1 MAAKSKLTAAKS
13 KLTNEEGRLNLTNA
27 QILDTVRKYAP
38 NDYKERV
45 PATTQGSVA
54 ATLQAMNAY
63 TPNWDV
69 FWNVFLGRIGRVQIN
84 DRMNFTNPLAK
95 LKRPALRY
103 GRTIQEVQANL
114 IKARA
119 YDSKAENVFGR
130 EGREPDIHQIF
141 HTENRRDK
149 YTINIPMEDV
159 LRGSFIEGESISA
172 FFNSLTEAPI
182 ASANNDEY
190 LLMRSLTETYDNLWG
205 FWNIQ
210 VDDLHNLGNDLNTQV
225 ERGIKLIR
233 AMNATYTKMK
243 YFRTEYSPEGRNKGL
258 ATKSNRLI
266 AIIDADVNA
275 ALEAANMSFAF
286 HNEGQK
292 LVADDII
299 VLDELPISG
308 CQALLLDEEWFQVA
322 DTLGPLSMVAP
333 MNPDNLSYNTFYH
346 VWQVLSYS
354 LFLGA
359 TMFSIRPD
367 SEITAAKAT
376 YTGVTLQDAAGNTSS
391 TIQPGE
397 EVQLIAKVTGT
408 NSPNQ
413 AVVYSIKAFNG
424 RGAVQTLP
432 SEMFVD
438 SNGVFHSG
446 NCHDID
452 KVTIAATSVAD
463 SQYQA
468 LYTVTVAGS
477 TYMTALA
484 GAAVNVKVGANATS
498 ALTWTPS
505 GGTDKS
511 YEAYSANDSIA
522 TVANVADDVLT
533 VSGIAEGST
542 SIILVAKGGDPTKP
556 NVVAKV
562 TVTVT
567 A

>member
-1 MAAKSKLTAAKS
+1 MAAKS

-119 YDSKAENVFGR
+119 YDAKAENVFGR

-159 LRGSFIEGESISA
+159 LRGSFLEGESISA

-322 DTLGPLSMVAP
+322 DTLGPLSMVSP

-346 VWQVLSYS
+346 IWQVLSYS

-359 TMFSIRPD
+359 TMFSTRPD

-376 YTGVTLQDAAGNTSS
+376 YTGVTLKDAAGNASS

-397 EVQLIAKVTGT
+397 EVQLIAKVDGT

-432 SEMFVD
+432 AEMFVD

-446 NCHDID
+446 NCRDID

-468 LYTVTVAGS
+468 LYTVTVAGA
-477 TYMTALA
+477 TYMTALK

-505 GGTDKS
+505 DGPDKS
-511 YEAYSANDSIA
+511 YEAYSADDSIA
-522 TVANVADDVLT
+522 TVANAADDVLT
-533 VSGIAEGST
+533 VSGIAEGAT
-542 SIILVAKGGDPTKP
+542 SIILVAKGGDPTEQ

-562 TVTVT
+562 EVTVT

>member
-1 MAAKSKLTAAKS
+1 MAKS

-45 PATTQGSVA
+45 PPTTQGSVV
-54 ATLQAMNAY
+54 ATLQAMNNY

-84 DRMNFTNPLAK
+84 DRMDFTNPLAK

-119 YDSKAENVFGR
+119 YDAKAENVFGR

-149 YTINIPMEDV
+149 YVINIPMEDV
-159 LRGSFIEGESISA
+159 MRGSFIEGESISA

-190 LLMRSLTETYDNLWG
+190 LLMRSLLESYDNLWG
-205 FWNIQ
+205 FWNIN
-210 VDDLHNLGNDLNTQV
+210 VPDMHDLSTNLDAKISAGVQ
-225 ERGIKLIR
+225 LIT
-233 AMNATYTKMK
+233 AMNSTYTKMK

-258 ATKSNRLI
+258 ASRSNRLI
-266 AIIDADVNA
+266 ALIDADVNA
-275 ALEAANMSFAF
+275 ALEAANMAYAF
-286 HNEGQK
+286 HNEKQK
-292 LVADDII
+292 PIADDII

-322 DTLGPLSMVAP
+322 DTLGPLSMVSP

-346 VWQVLSYS
+346 IWQVLSYTI
-354 LFLGA
+354 FLGA
-359 TMFSIRPD
+359 TMFSTRPD
-367 SEITAAKAT
+367 SEITAAQAT
-376 YTGVTLQDAAGNTSS
+376 YTGVTLQDAAGNTSA

-397 EVQLIAKVTGT
+397 DVQLIAKVTGT

-432 SEMFVD
+432 AEMFVD

-468 LYTVTVAGS
+468 LYTVTVAGA

-484 GAAVNVKVGANATS
+484 GAEGNVKVGANATS
-498 ALTWTPS
+498 ALTWTPVN
-505 GGTDKS
+505 GTDKS
-511 YEAYSANDSIA
+511 YEAYSADDSIA
-522 TVANVADDVLT
+522 TVAAVADDVLT

-542 SIILVAKGGDPTKP
+542 TIVLVAKGGDPTKA

-562 TVTVT
+562 SVTVT

>member
-1 MAAKSKLTAAKS
+1 MAKS

-45 PATTQGSVA
+45 PPTTQGSVV
-54 ATLQAMNAY
+54 ATLQAMNNY

-84 DRMNFTNPLAK
+84 DRMDFTNPLAK

-119 YDSKAENVFGR
+119 YDAKAENVFGR

-149 YTINIPMEDV
+149 YVINIPMEDV
-159 LRGSFIEGESISA
+159 MRGSFIEGESISA

-190 LLMRSLTETYDNLWG
+190 LLMRSLLESYDNLWG
-205 FWNIQ
+205 FWNIN
-210 VDDLHNLGNDLNTQV
+210 VPDMHDLSTNLDAKISAGVQ
-225 ERGIKLIR
+225 LIT
-233 AMNATYTKMK
+233 AMNSTYTKMK

-258 ATKSNRLI
+258 ASRSNRLI
-266 AIIDADVNA
+266 ALIDADVNA
-275 ALEAANMSFAF
+275 ALEAANMAYAF
-286 HNEGQK
+286 HNEKQK
-292 LVADDII
+292 PIADDII

-322 DTLGPLSMVAP
+322 DTLGPLSMVSP

-346 VWQVLSYS
+346 IWQVLSYTI
-354 LFLGA
+354 FLGA
-359 TMFSIRPD
+359 TMFSTRPD
-367 SEITAAKAT
+367 SEITAAQAT

-391 TIQPGE
+391 TINPGE
-397 EVQLIAKVTGT
+397 EVHLTAKVTGT

-432 SEMFVD
+432 AEMFVD

-463 SQYQA
+463 SHYQA
-468 LYTVTVAGS
+468 LYTVTVAGA
-477 TYMTALA
+477 TYMTALV
-484 GAAVNVKVGANATS
+484 GAEVNVKVGANATS
-498 ALTWTPS
+498 ALTWTPVD
-505 GGTDKS
+505 GTDKS
-511 YEAYSANDSIA
+511 YEAYSADDSIA

-542 SIILVAKGGDPTKP
+542 TIVLVAKGGDPTKV

-562 TVTVT
+562 SVTVT

>member
-1 MAAKSKLTAAKS
+1 MAAKS

-54 ATLQAMNAY
+54 ATLQAMNNY

-119 YDSKAENVFGR
+119 YDAKAENVFGR

-322 DTLGPLSMVAP
+322 DTLGPLSMVSP

-346 VWQVLSYS
+346 IWQVLSYS
-354 LFLGA
+354 IFLGA
-359 TMFSIRPD
+359 TMFSTRPD
-367 SEITAAKAT
+367 SEITAAQAT

-397 EVQLIAKVTGT
+397 DVQLIAKVAGT

-432 SEMFVD
+432 AEMSVD

-477 TYMTALA
+477 TYMTALE
-484 GAAVNVKVGANATS
+484 GADVNVKVGANATS

-511 YEAYSANDSIA
+511 YEAYSADDSIA

-542 SIILVAKGGDPTKP
+542 TIVLVAKGGDPTKP

>member
-1 MAAKSKLTAAKS
+1 MAAKS

-95 LKRPALRY
+95 LKRPAMRY

-119 YDSKAENVFGR
+119 YDAKAENVFGR

-149 YTINIPMEDV
+149 YVINIPMEDV

-258 ATKSNRLI
+258 ATKSDRLI

-292 LVADDII
+292 IVADDII

-322 DTLGPLSMVAP
+322 DTLGPLSMVSP

-359 TMFSIRPD
+359 TMFSTRPD

-391 TIQPGE
+391 TIKPGE

-432 SEMFVD
+432 AEMFVD

-468 LYTVTVAGS
+468 LYTVTVAGA

-542 SIILVAKGGDPTKP
+542 SIVLVAKGGDPTEP

-562 TVTVT
+562 AVTVT

>member
-1 MAAKSKLTAAKS
+1 MPAKS

-54 ATLQAMNAY
+54 ATLQAMNNY

-84 DRMNFTNPLAK
+84 DRMDFTNPLAK

-103 GRTIQEVQANL
+103 GRTIQEVQTNL

-119 YDSKAENVFGR
+119 YDAKAENVFGR

-149 YTINIPMEDV
+149 YVINIPMEDV
-159 LRGSFIEGESISA
+159 MRGSFIEGESISA

-190 LLMRSLTETYDNLWG
+190 LLMRSLLESYDNLWG
-205 FWNIQ
+205 FWNIN
-210 VDDLHNLGNDLNTQV
+210 VPDMHDLSTNLDAKISAGVQ
-225 ERGIKLIR
+225 LIT
-233 AMNATYTKMK
+233 AMNSTYTKMK

-258 ATKSNRLI
+258 ASRSNRLI
-266 AIIDADVNA
+266 ALIDADVNA
-275 ALEAANMSFAF
+275 ALEAANMAYAF
-286 HNEGQK
+286 HNEKQK
-292 LVADDII
+292 PIADDII

-308 CQALLLDEEWFQVA
+308 CQALLLDEEWFQVT
-322 DTLGPLSMVAP
+322 DTLGPLSMVSP

-346 VWQVLSYS
+346 IWQVLSYTI
-354 LFLGA
+354 FLGA
-359 TMFSIRPD
+359 TMFSTRPD
-367 SEITAAKAT
+367 SKITAAQAT
-376 YTGVTLQDAAGNTSS
+376 YKGVTLKDAAGNTSS
-391 TIQPGE
+391 TISPGE
-397 EVQLIAKVTGT
+397 EVQLTAEVVGA

-432 SEMFVD
+432 AEMFVD

-468 LYTVTVAGS
+468 LYTVAVAGS
-477 TYMTALA
+477 TYMTALE
-484 GAAVNVKVGANATS
+484 GANVDVKVGDNATS
-498 ALTWTPS
+498 ALTWTPLNGS
-505 GGTDKS
+505 DKS
-511 YEAYSANDSIA
+511 YEAYSADDSIA
-522 TVANVADDVLT
+522 SVAAVADDVLT

-542 SIILVAKGGDPTKP
+542 TIVLVAKGGDPTLA

-562 TVTVT
+562 SVTVT

>member
-1 MAAKSKLTAAKS
+1 MAAKS

-38 NDYKERV
+38 NDYRERV

-119 YDSKAENVFGR
+119 YDAKAENVFGR

-149 YTINIPMEDV
+149 YVINIPMEDV

-190 LLMRSLTETYDNLWG
+190 LLMRSLTENYDNLWG

-210 VDDLHNLGNDLNTQV
+210 VDDLHNLGNDLNTQL
-225 ERGIKLIR
+225 ERGIKLVR

-258 ATKSNRLI
+258 ASKCNRLI

-292 LVADDII
+292 LVADEII

-322 DTLGPLSMVAP
+322 DTLGPLSMVSP

-346 VWQVLSYS
+346 IWQVLSYS

-359 TMFSIRPD
+359 TMFSTRPD
-367 SEITAAKAT
+367 SEITAAQAT

-391 TIQPGE
+391 TINPGE
-397 EVQLIAKVTGT
+397 AVQLIAKVQGT

-432 SEMFVD
+432 AEMFVD

-484 GAAVNVKVGANATS
+484 GAEVNVKVGANATS

-511 YEAYSANDSIA
+511 YEAYSADDSIA

-533 VSGIAEGST
+533 VSGIAEGT
-542 SIILVAKGGDPTKP
+542 TTIVLVAKGGDPTKA

-562 TVTVT
+562 NVTVT

>member
-1 MAAKSKLTAAKS
+1 MAAKS

-54 ATLQAMNAY
+54 ATLQAMNNY

-119 YDSKAENVFGR
+119 YDDKAENVFGR

-149 YTINIPMEDV
+149 YTINIPMKDV

-190 LLMRSLTETYDNLWG
+190 LLMRSLTESYDNLWG

-243 YFRTEYSPEGRNKGL
+243 FFRTEYSPEGRNKGL

-346 VWQVLSYS
+346 IWQVLSYS

-359 TMFSIRPD
+359 TMFSTRPD
-367 SEITAAKAT
+367 SEITAAQAT
-376 YTGVTLQDAAGNTSS
+376 YTGVTLQDAAGKTSS

-413 AVVYSIKAFNG
+413 AVVYSVKAFNG
-424 RGAVQTLP
+424 RGAAQTLP
-432 SEMFVD
+432 AEMFVD

-463 SQYQA
+463 SQCQA
-468 LYTVTVAGS
+468 LYTVTVAGV
-477 TYMTALA
+477 TYVTALE
-484 GAAVNVKVGANATS
+484 GVAVNVKVGANATS

-505 GGTDKS
+505 SGTDKS
-511 YEAYSANDSIA
+511 YEAYSADDSIA

-542 SIILVAKGGDPTKP
+542 TIVLVAKGGDPTKP

-562 TVTVT
+562 TVAVT

>member
-1 MAAKSKLTAAKS
+1 MAAKS

-54 ATLQAMNAY
+54 ATLQAMNNY

-95 LKRPALRY
+95 LKQPAMRY
-103 GRTIQEVQANL
+103 GRNIQEVQMNL

-119 YDSKAENVFGR
+119 YDAKAENVFGR

-149 YTINIPMEDV
+149 YTVNIPMEDV
-159 LRGSFIEGESISA
+159 LRGSFVEGESISA

-205 FWNIQ
+205 FWNIH

-308 CQALLLDEEWFQVA
+308 CQALLLDEEWFQVV
-322 DTLGPLSMVAP
+322 DTLGPLSMVSP

-346 VWQVLSYS
+346 IWQVLSYS
-354 LFLGA
+354 IFLGA
-359 TMFSIRPD
+359 TMFSTRPD
-367 SEITAAKAT
+367 SEITAAQAT

-397 EVQLIAKVTGT
+397 EVQLIAKVAGT

-432 SEMFVD
+432 AEMFVD

-468 LYTVTVAGS
+468 LYTVTVAGA

-484 GAAVNVKVGANATS
+484 GAAVSVKVGANATS

-511 YEAYSANDSIA
+511 YEAYSADDSIA
-522 TVANVADDVLT
+522 AVANVADDVLT

-542 SIILVAKGGDPTKP
+542 SIVLVAKGGDPTKP

>member
-1 MAAKSKLTAAKS
+1 MPKS

-45 PATTQGSVA
+45 PATTQGSVV
-54 ATLQAMNAY
+54 ATLQAMNNY
-63 TPNWDV
+63 MPNWDV

-95 LKRPALRY
+95 LKRPAMRY
-103 GRTIQEVQANL
+103 GRTIQEVQTNL

-119 YDSKAENVFGR
+119 YDAKAENVFGR

-149 YTINIPMEDV
+149 YVVNIPMEDV
-159 LRGSFIEGESISA
+159 MRGSFIEGESISA

-190 LLMRSLTETYDNLWG
+190 LLMRSLLETYDNLWG
-205 FWNIQ
+205 FWNIN
-210 VDDLHNLGNDLNTQV
+210 VPDMHDLSENLDAKISAGVQ
-225 ERGIKLIR
+225 LIT

-258 ATKSNRLI
+258 ATRSNRLI
-266 AIIDADVNA
+266 ALIDADVNA
-275 ALEAANMSFAF
+275 ALEAANMSYAF
-286 HNEGQK
+286 HNEKQK
-292 LVADDII
+292 PIADDII

-308 CQALLLDEEWFQVA
+308 CQALLLDEEWFQVV
-322 DTLGPLSMVAP
+322 DTLGPISMVSP

-346 VWQVLSYS
+346 VWQVLSYTI
-354 LFLGA
+354 FLGA
-359 TMFSIRPD
+359 TMFSTRPD
-367 SEITAAKAT
+367 SDITTVQAT

-391 TIQPGE
+391 TINPGE
-397 EVQLIAKVTGT
+397 EVQLTAKVTGA

-432 SEMFVD
+432 AEMFVD

-477 TYMTALA
+477 TYMTDLA
-484 GAAVNVKVGANATS
+484 GADVNVKVGANATS
-498 ALTWTPS
+498 ALTWTPV

-511 YEAYSANDSIA
+511 YEAYSADDSIA
-522 TVANVADDVLT
+522 TVAAVADDVLT

-542 SIILVAKGGDPTKP
+542 TIVLVAKGGDPTKP
-556 NVVAKV
+556 NVVAMV
-562 TVTVT
+562 SVTVT

>member
-1 MAAKSKLTAAKS
+1 MAAKS

-119 YDSKAENVFGR
+119 YDAKAENVFGR

-346 VWQVLSYS
+346 IWQVLSYS

-359 TMFSIRPD
+359 TMFSTRPD
-367 SEITAAKAT
+367 SEITAAKST
-376 YTGVTLQDAAGNTSS
+376 YTGVTLQDAAGKTSS

-397 EVQLIAKVTGT
+397 EVRLIAKVEGT

-432 SEMFVD
+432 AEMFVD

-446 NCHDID
+446 NCHDIG
-452 KVTIAATSVAD
+452 KVIIAATSVAD
-463 SQYQA
+463 SQHQA
-468 LYTVTVAGS
+468 LYTVTVAGAI
-477 TYMTALA
+477 YMTALE
-484 GAAVNVKVGANATS
+484 GTEVSVKVGANATS
-498 ALTWTPS
+498 TLKWTPS
-505 GGTDKS
+505 DATDKS
-511 YEAYSANDSIA
+511 YEAYSADDSIA
-522 TVANVADDVLT
+522 TVANVADDALT
-533 VSGIAEGST
+533 VSGIAKGST

-562 TVTVT
+562 DVTVT

>member
-1 MAAKSKLTAAKS
+1 MAAKT

-54 ATLQAMNAY
+54 ATLQAMNNY

-95 LKRPALRY
+95 LKHPAMRY
-103 GRTIQEVQANL
+103 GRTIQEVQTNL

-119 YDSKAENVFGR
+119 YDAKAENVFGR

-149 YTINIPMEDV
+149 YVINIPMEDV

-308 CQALLLDEEWFQVA
+308 CQALLLDEEWFQVV
-322 DTLGPLSMVAP
+322 DTLGPLSMVSP

-346 VWQVLSYS
+346 IWQVLSYS
-354 LFLGA
+354 IFLGA
-359 TMFSIRPD
+359 TMFSTRPD
-367 SEITAAKAT
+367 SEITAAQAT
-376 YTGVTLQDAAGNTSS
+376 YTGVTLQDAAGNTFS

-397 EVQLIAKVTGT
+397 EVQLIANVTGT

-432 SEMFVD
+432 AEMFVD

-468 LYTVTVAGS
+468 LYTVTVAGA
-477 TYMTALA
+477 TYMTALE
-484 GAAVNVKVGANATS
+484 GAEVKVKVGANATS
-498 ALTWTPS
+498 ALKWTPS
-505 GGTDKS
+505 DGTDKS
-511 YEAYSANDSIA
+511 YEAYSADDSIA

-542 SIILVAKGGDPTKP
+542 SIVLVAKGGDPAKP

>member
-1 MAAKSKLTAAKS
+1 MPIS

-45 PATTQGSVA
+45 PATTQGGVV
-54 ATLQAMNAY
+54 ATLQAMNNY

-95 LKRPALRY
+95 LKRSAMRY

-119 YDSKAENVFGR
+119 YDAKAENVFGR

-149 YTINIPMEDV
+149 YVINIPMEDV
-159 LRGSFIEGESISA
+159 MRGSFIEGESISA

-190 LLMRSLTETYDNLWG
+190 LLMRSLLETYDNLWG
-205 FWNIQ
+205 FWNIN
-210 VDDLHNLGNDLNTQV
+210 VPDMHDLSENLDAKISAGVQ
-225 ERGIKLIR
+225 LIT

-258 ATKSNRLI
+258 ATRSNRLI
-266 AIIDADVNA
+266 ALIDADVNA
-275 ALEAANMSFAF
+275 ALEAANMSYAF
-286 HNEGQK
+286 HNEKQK
-292 LVADDII
+292 PIADDII

-322 DTLGPLSMVAP
+322 DTLGPISMVSP

-346 VWQVLSYS
+346 VWQVLSYTI
-354 LFLGA
+354 FLGA
-359 TMFSIRPD
+359 TMFSTRPD
-367 SEITAAKAT
+367 SDITTAQAT

-391 TIQPGE
+391 TINPGE
-397 EVQLIAKVTGT
+397 EVQLTAKVTGA

-432 SEMFVD
+432 AEMFVD

-468 LYTVTVAGS
+468 LYTITVAGS

-484 GAAVNVKVGANATS
+484 GADVNVKVGANATS
-498 ALTWTPS
+498 ALTWTPV

-511 YEAYSANDSIA
+511 YEAYSADDSIA
-522 TVANVADDVLT
+522 TVAAEADDVLT

-542 SIILVAKGGDPTKP
+542 AIVLVAKGGDPTKP

-562 TVTVT
+562 SVTVT

>member
-1 MAAKSKLTAAKS
+1 MAAKS

-119 YDSKAENVFGR
+119 YDAKAENVFGR

-286 HNEGQK
+286 HNEGQQ

-359 TMFSIRPD
+359 TMFSTRPD

-376 YTGVTLQDAAGNTSS
+376 YKGVTLQDAAGNTSS

-432 SEMFVD
+432 AEMFVD

-446 NCHDID
+446 NCRDID

-468 LYTVTVAGS
+468 LYTVTVAGA
-477 TYMTALA
+477 TYMTELA
-484 GAAVNVKVGANATS
+484 GTAVNVKVGANATS

-511 YEAYSANDSIA
+511 YEAYSADDSIA

-562 TVTVT
+562 AVTVT

>member
-1 MAAKSKLTAAKS
+1 MPKS

-45 PATTQGSVA
+45 PATTQGSVT
-54 ATLQAMNAY
+54 ATLQAMNNY

-103 GRTIQEVQANL
+103 GRTIQEVQTNL

-119 YDSKAENVFGR
+119 YDAKAENVFGR
-130 EGREPDIHQIF
+130 EDREPDIHQIF

-149 YTINIPMEDV
+149 YVINIPMADV
-159 LRGSFIEGESISA
+159 MRGSFIEGESISA

-190 LLMRSLTETYDNLWG
+190 LLMRSLLETYDNLWG
-205 FWNIQ
+205 FWNIN
-210 VDDLHNLGNDLNTQV
+210 VPDMHDLSENLDAKISAGV
-225 ERGIKLIR
+225 RLIT

-258 ATKSNRLI
+258 ATRSNRLI
-266 AIIDADVNA
+266 ALIDADVNA
-275 ALEAANMSFAF
+275 ALEAANMSYAF
-286 HNEGQK
+286 HNEKQK
-292 LVADDII
+292 PIADDII

-322 DTLGPLSMVAP
+322 DTLGPISMVSP

-346 VWQVLSYS
+346 VWQMLSYTI
-354 LFLGA
+354 FLGA
-359 TMFSIRPD
+359 TMFSTRPD
-367 SEITAAKAT
+367 SKITTAQAT
-376 YTGVTLQDAAGNTSS
+376 YESVTLEDAAGNQAS
-391 TIQPGE
+391 TINPGE
-397 EVQLIAKVTGT
+397 EVQLIAKVHGK

-424 RGAVQTLP
+424 RGAAQTLP
-432 SEMFVD
+432 AEMFVD

-446 NCHDID
+446 NCHGID

-468 LYTVTVAGS
+468 LYTVTVAGEVYV
-477 TYMTALA
+477 TELA
-484 GAAVNVKVGANATS
+484 GQAVTVKVGANATS
-498 ALTWTPS
+498 ALKWTPS

-511 YEAYSANDSIA
+511 YEAYSADDSIA

-533 VSGIAEGST
+533 VSGIAEGAT
-542 SIILVAKGGDPTKP
+542 TIVLVAKGGAPTAA

-562 TVTVT
+562 NVTVT

>member
-1 MAAKSKLTAAKS
+1 MAAKS

-63 TPNWDV
+63 TPNWEV

-119 YDSKAENVFGR
+119 YDAKAENVFGR

-190 LLMRSLTETYDNLWG
+190 LLMRSLTETYDDLWG

-333 MNPDNLSYNTFYH
+333 INPDNLSYNTFYH

-359 TMFSIRPD
+359 TMFSTRPD

-397 EVQLIAKVTGT
+397 EVQLIAKVAGT

-432 SEMFVD
+432 AEMFVD

-446 NCHDID
+446 NCHGID

-468 LYTVTVAGS
+468 LYAVTVAGA
-477 TYMTALA
+477 TYMTALE
-484 GAAVNVKVGANATS
+484 GAAVDVKVGANAAS

-511 YEAYSANDSIA
+511 YEAYSADDSIA
-522 TVANVADDVLT
+522 TVANAADDVLT

-542 SIILVAKGGDPTKP
+542 SIILVAKGGDPAKP

-562 TVTVT
+562 AVTVT

>member
-1 MAAKSKLTAAKS
+1 MAAKS

-54 ATLQAMNAY
+54 ATLQAMNNY

-119 YDSKAENVFGR
+119 YDAKAENVFGR

-286 HNEGQK
+286 HSEGQK

-346 VWQVLSYS
+346 IWQVLSYS
-354 LFLGA
+354 IFLGA
-359 TMFSIRPD
+359 TMFSTRPD
-367 SEITAAKAT
+367 SEITAAQAT
-376 YTGVTLQDAAGNTSS
+376 YTGVTLQDAAGNAAS

-397 EVQLIAKVTGT
+397 EVQLIAKVAGT

-432 SEMFVD
+432 AEMFVD

-446 NCHDID
+446 NCHGID

-468 LYTVTVAGS
+468 LYTVTVAGD

-484 GAAVNVKVGANATS
+484 GAAVSVKVGANATS

-511 YEAYSANDSIA
+511 YEAYSADDSIA

-542 SIILVAKGGDPTKP
+542 SIVLVAKGGDPAKP

-562 TVTVT
+562 AVTVT

>member
-1 MAAKSKLTAAKS
+1 MAAKS

-54 ATLQAMNAY
+54 ATLQAMNNY

-119 YDSKAENVFGR
+119 YDAKAENVFGR

-190 LLMRSLTETYDNLWG
+190 LLMRSLTEAYDNLWG

-346 VWQVLSYS
+346 IWQVLSYS

-359 TMFSIRPD
+359 TMFSTRPD
-367 SEITAAKAT
+367 SEITAAQAT
-376 YTGVTLQDAAGNTSS
+376 YTGVTLQDAAGNTFS

-397 EVQLIAKVTGT
+397 EVQLIAKVNGT

-432 SEMFVD
+432 AEMFVD

-463 SQYQA
+463 SQWQA
-468 LYTVTVAGS
+468 LYTVTFAGVI
-477 TYMTALA
+477 YMTKLV
-484 GAAVNVKVGANATS
+484 GDAVNVKVGANATS

-511 YEAYSANDSIA
+511 YEAYSADDSIA

-556 NVVAKV
+556 NVVSKV
-562 TVTVT
+562 AVTVT

>member
-1 MAAKSKLTAAKS
+1 MAAKS

-54 ATLQAMNAY
+54 ATLQAMNNY

-119 YDSKAENVFGR
+119 YDAKAENVFGR

-346 VWQVLSYS
+346 IWQVLSYS

-359 TMFSIRPD
+359 TMFSTRPD
-367 SEITAAKAT
+367 SEITAAQAT
-376 YTGVTLQDAAGNTSS
+376 YTGVTLQDAAGKTAS

-397 EVQLIAKVTGT
+397 EVRLIANVAGT

-432 SEMFVD
+432 AEMFVD

-468 LYTVTVAGS
+468 LYTVTVAGP
-477 TYMTALA
+477 TYMTGLT
-484 GAAVNVKVGANATS
+484 GAEVNVKVGANATS

-505 GGTDKS
+505 DGTDKS
-511 YEAYSANDSIA
+511 YEAYSADDSIA
-522 TVANVADDVLT
+522 AVANVADDVLT

-542 SIILVAKGGDPTKP
+542 SIVLVAKGGDPTEK
-556 NVVAKV
+556 NVVANV

>member
-1 MAAKSKLTAAKS
+1 MPKS

-45 PATTQGSVA
+45 PATTQGSVV
-54 ATLQAMNAY
+54 ATLQAMNNY

-95 LKRPALRY
+95 LKRPAMRY
-103 GRTIQEVQANL
+103 GRTIQELQANL

-119 YDSKAENVFGR
+119 YDAQAANVFGR

-149 YTINIPMEDV
+149 YIINIPMEDV
-159 LRGSFIEGESISA
+159 MSGSFIEGESISA

-190 LLMRSLTETYDNLWG
+190 LLMRSLLESYDNLWG
-205 FWNIQ
+205 FWNIN
-210 VDDLHNLGNDLNTQV
+210 VPDMHDLSANLDAKISAGVQ
-225 ERGIKLIR
+225 LIT

-243 YFRTEYSPEGRNKGL
+243 FFRTEYSPEGRNKGL
-258 ATKSNRLI
+258 ASRSNRLI
-266 AIIDADVNA
+266 ALIDADVNA
-275 ALEAANMSFAF
+275 ALEAANMSYAF
-286 HNEGQK
+286 HNEKQK
-292 LVADDII
+292 PIADDII

-322 DTLGPLSMVAP
+322 DTLGPLSMVSP

-346 VWQVLSYS
+346 IWQVLSYTI
-354 LFLGA
+354 FLGA
-359 TMFSIRPD
+359 TMFSTRPD
-367 SEITAAKAT
+367 SEITAAQAT

-391 TIQPGE
+391 TINPGE
-397 EVQLIAKVTGT
+397 EVHLTATVTGA

-432 SEMFVD
+432 AEMFVD

-468 LYTVTVAGS
+468 LYTVTVAGY
-477 TYMTALA
+477 TYMTALE
-484 GAAVNVKVGANATS
+484 GADVNVKVGANATS
-498 ALTWTPS
+498 ALTWTPVN
-505 GGTDKS
+505 GTDKS
-511 YEAYSANDSIA
+511 YEAYSADDSIA
-522 TVANVADDVLT
+522 TVAAVADDVLT

-542 SIILVAKGGDPTKP
+542 TIVLVAKGGDPTEP

-562 TVTVT
+562 SVTVT

>member
-1 MAAKSKLTAAKS
+1 MAAKS

-103 GRTIQEVQANL
+103 GRTIQEVQTNL

-119 YDSKAENVFGR
+119 YDAKAENVFGR
-130 EGREPDIHQIF
+130 DGREPDIHQIF

-210 VDDLHNLGNDLNTQV
+210 VDDLHNLSNDLNTQV

-286 HNEGQK
+286 HNEGQQI
-292 LVADDII
+292 VADDII

-333 MNPDNLSYNTFYH
+333 MNPDNLSYNSFYH
-346 VWQVLSYS
+346 IWQVLSYS

-359 TMFSIRPD
+359 TMFSTRPD

-397 EVQLIAKVTGT
+397 EVQLIAKVNGT

-432 SEMFVD
+432 AEMFVD

-468 LYTVTVAGS
+468 LYTVTVAGA

-511 YEAYSANDSIA
+511 YEAYSADDSIA

>member
-1 MAAKSKLTAAKS
+1 MAAKS

-45 PATTQGSVA
+45 PATTQGGVA

-95 LKRPALRY
+95 LKLPAMRY

-119 YDSKAENVFGR
+119 YDAKGENVFGR

-159 LRGSFIEGESISA
+159 LRGSFIEGESISS
-172 FFNSLTEAPI
+172 FFNSLTEAPV

-243 YFRTEYSPEGRNKGL
+243 FFRTEYSPEGRNKGL

-275 ALEAANMSFAF
+275 ALKAANMSFAF
-286 HNEGQK
+286 HNEGQN

-333 MNPDNLSYNTFYH
+333 LNADNLSYNIFYH
-346 VWQVLSYS
+346 IWQVLSYS

-359 TMFSIRPD
+359 TMFSTRPD
-367 SEITAAKAT
+367 SEITAAQAT

-432 SEMFVD
+432 AEMFVD
-438 SNGVFHSG
+438 SNGIFHSG

-468 LYTVTVAGS
+468 LYTVTVAGA
-477 TYMTALA
+477 TYMTALE
-484 GAAVNVKVGANATS
+484 GAAVNVTVGANATS

-511 YEAYSANDSIA
+511 YEAYSADDSIA

-542 SIILVAKGGDPTKP
+542 SIVLVAKGGDPTKP

-562 TVTVT
+562 AVTVT

>member
-1 MAAKSKLTAAKS
+1 MAKP
-13 KLTNEEGRLNLTNA
+13 KLTNEEGRLTLTNA

-45 PATTQGSVA
+45 PATTQGSVQ

-84 DRMNFTNPLAK
+84 DRMNFTNPLSP

-103 GRTIQEVQANL
+103 GRTIQEVQTNL

-119 YDSKAENVFGR
+119 YDNKAENVFGR

-149 YTINIPMEDV
+149 YVLNIPMEDV

-172 FFNSLTEAPI
+172 FFNSLTETPI

-190 LLMRSLTETYDNLWG
+190 LLMRSLLETYDNLWG

-210 VDDLHNLGNDLNTQV
+210 VDDLHGLGNSLDTQV

-243 YFRTEYSPEGRNKGL
+243 YFRTEFSPEGRNKGL

-275 ALEAANMSFAF
+275 ALEAANMSFAY

-292 LVADDII
+292 LVADEII

-322 DTLGPLSMVAP
+322 DTLGPLSMVSP

-346 VWQVLSYS
+346 IWQVLSYS
-354 LFLGA
+354 IFLGA
-359 TMFSIRPD
+359 VMFSTRPD
-367 SEITAAKAT
+367 SELTLLQPT
-376 YTGVTLQDAAGNTSS
+376 YTGVELKDAAGQTSS
-391 TIQPGE
+391 TIQPGD
-397 EVQLIAKVTGT
+397 EVQLIATVTGT
-408 NSPNQ
+408 NNPNQ
-413 AVVYSIKAFNG
+413 AVVYSIQAFNG
-424 RGAVQTLP
+424 RGAVSTLP
-432 SEMFVD
+432 AQMFVD
-438 SNGVFHSG
+438 SGGVFHSG

-452 KVTIAATSVAD
+452 KITIVATSVSD

-477 TYMTALA
+477 TYATELA
-484 GAAVNVKVGANATS
+484 GEDVNVKVGSNATS
-498 ALTWTPS
+498 ALTWTPKDV
-505 GGTDKS
+505 TDKA
-511 YEAYSANDSIA
+511 YEAYSADDSVA
-522 TVANVADDVLT
+522 TVADVADGTLT
-533 VSGIAEGST
+533 VSGVAAGST
-542 SIILVAKGGDPTKP
+542 TIILVAKGGDPTKA
-556 NVVAKV
+556 NVTTKV
-562 TVTVT
+562 NVTVT

>member
-1 MAAKSKLTAAKS
+1 MAAKS

-119 YDSKAENVFGR
+119 YDAKAENVFGR

-346 VWQVLSYS
+346 IWQVLSYS

-359 TMFSIRPD
+359 TMFSTRPD

-376 YTGVTLQDAAGNTSS
+376 YTGVTLQDAAGNISS

-397 EVQLIAKVTGT
+397 EVQLIAKVDGT

-413 AVVYSIKAFNG
+413 AVVYSIRAFNG

-432 SEMFVD
+432 AEMFVD

-468 LYTVTVAGS
+468 LYTVTVAGT
-477 TYMTALA
+477 TYMTGLE

-505 GGTDKS
+505 NGTDKS
-511 YEAYSANDSIA
+511 YEAYSADDSIA

-533 VSGIAEGST
+533 VSGIGEGST
-542 SIILVAKGGDPTKP
+542 AIILVAKGGDPTVS
-556 NVVAKV
+556 NVVARV
-562 TVTVT
+562 AVTVT

>member
-1 MAAKSKLTAAKS
+1 MAAKS

-119 YDSKAENVFGR
+119 YDAKAENVFGR

-359 TMFSIRPD
+359 TMFSTRPD

-397 EVQLIAKVTGT
+397 ELQLIAKVTGT

-432 SEMFVD
+432 AEMFVD

-468 LYTVTVAGS
+468 LYTVTVEGA
-477 TYMTALA
+477 TYMTELS

-511 YEAYSANDSIA
+511 YEAYSADDSIA

-542 SIILVAKGGDPTKP
+542 SIILVAKGGDPTAP

>member
-1 MAAKSKLTAAKS
+1 MAAKS

-119 YDSKAENVFGR
+119 YDAKAENVFGR

-149 YTINIPMEDV
+149 YTINIPMGDV

-359 TMFSIRPD
+359 TMFSTRPD

-397 EVQLIAKVTGT
+397 ELQLIAKVTGT

-432 SEMFVD
+432 AEMFVD

-468 LYTVTVAGS
+468 LYTVTVAGA

-511 YEAYSANDSIA
+511 YEAYSADDSIA

-533 VSGIAEGST
+533 VSGIAEGT
-542 SIILVAKGGDPTKP
+542 TTIILVAKGGDPTKA
-556 NVVAKV
+556 NVTAKV
-562 TVTVT
+562 SVTVT

>member
-1 MAAKSKLTAAKS
+1 MAKSN
-13 KLTNEEGRLNLTNA
+13 LTNEEGRLNLTNA

-54 ATLQAMNAY
+54 ATLQAMNNY

-95 LKRPALRY
+95 LKHPALRY
-103 GRTIQEVQANL
+103 GRTIQEIQMNL

-119 YDSKAENVFGR
+119 YDAKAENVFGR
-130 EGREPDIHQIF
+130 EDREPDIHQIF

-258 ATKSNRLI
+258 ATKSSRLI

-346 VWQVLSYS
+346 IWQVLSYS
-354 LFLGA
+354 IFLGA
-359 TMFSIRPD
+359 TMFSTRPD
-367 SEITAAKAT
+367 SEITAAQAT
-376 YTGVTLQDAAGNTSS
+376 YTGVTLQDAAGNTASI
-391 TIQPGE
+391 IQPGE
-397 EVQLIAKVTGT
+397 EVQLIAKVNGT

-432 SEMFVD
+432 AEMFVD

-463 SQYQA
+463 SQHQA
-468 LYTVTVAGS
+468 LYTVTVAGT
-477 TYMTALA
+477 TYMTALK
-484 GAAVNVKVGANATS
+484 GAPVDVKVGANATS
-498 ALTWTPS
+498 ALTWTPAE
-505 GGTDKS
+505 GTDKS
-511 YEAYSANDSIA
+511 YEAYSADDSIA
-522 TVANVADDVLT
+522 AVANVADDALT

-542 SIILVAKGGDPTKP
+542 TIVLVAKGGDPTKP

-562 TVTVT
+562 DVTVT

>member
-1 MAAKSKLTAAKS
+1 MAAKS

-95 LKRPALRY
+95 LKRSALRY

-119 YDSKAENVFGR
+119 YDAKAENVFGR

-149 YTINIPMEDV
+149 YIINIPMEDV

-243 YFRTEYSPEGRNKGL
+243 YFRTEYSPEGRNRGL

-346 VWQVLSYS
+346 IWQVLSYS
-354 LFLGA
+354 IFLGA
-359 TMFSIRPD
+359 TMFSTRPD
-367 SEITAAKAT
+367 SEITAAQAT

-397 EVQLIAKVTGT
+397 EVQLIAKVAGK

-432 SEMFVD
+432 AEMFVD

-446 NCHDID
+446 NCHGID

-463 SQYQA
+463 SQYQG
-468 LYTVTVAGS
+468 LYTVTVAGA
-477 TYMTALA
+477 TYMTALE

-505 GGTDKS
+505 DGTDKS
-511 YEAYSANDSIA
+511 YEAYSADDSIA
-522 TVANVADDVLT
+522 AVANVADDVLT

-542 SIILVAKGGDPTKP
+542 SIVLVAKGGDPTEK
-556 NVVAKV
+556 NVVATV

>member
-1 MAAKSKLTAAKS
+1 MAAKS

-95 LKRPALRY
+95 LKRPAMRY

-119 YDSKAENVFGR
+119 YDAKAENVFGR

-149 YTINIPMEDV
+149 YVINIPMEDV

-258 ATKSNRLI
+258 ATKSDRLI

-292 LVADDII
+292 IVADDII

-322 DTLGPLSMVAP
+322 DTLGPLSMVSP

-359 TMFSIRPD
+359 TMFSTRPD
-367 SEITAAKAT
+367 SEITAAKPT
-376 YTGVTLQDAAGNTSS
+376 YTDVTLQDAAGNNTS
-391 TIQPGE
+391 TIKPGE
-397 EVQLIAKVTGT
+397 EVQLIAKVIGT

-432 SEMFVD
+432 AEMFVD

-446 NCHDID
+446 NCHDVD

-463 SQYQA
+463 SQRQA
-468 LYTVTVAGS
+468 LYTVIVAGAI
-477 TYMTALA
+477 YMTELE
-484 GAAVNVKVGANATS
+484 GAKVNVKVGANATS
-498 ALTWTPS
+498 TLKWTPS
-505 GGTDKS
+505 EGTDKS
-511 YEAYSANDSIA
+511 YEAYSADDSIA

-542 SIILVAKGGDPTKP
+542 TIVLVAKGGDPTKP

-562 TVTVT
+562 DVTVT

>member
-1 MAAKSKLTAAKS
+1 MAAKS

-54 ATLQAMNAY
+54 ATLRAMNNY

-84 DRMNFTNPLAK
+84 ARMNFTNPLSK

-119 YDSKAENVFGR
+119 YDAKAENVFGR

-149 YTINIPMEDV
+149 YVINIPMEDV

-190 LLMRSLTETYDNLWG
+190 LLMRTLLETYDNLWG
-205 FWNIQ
+205 FWNIN
-210 VDDLHNLGNDLNTQV
+210 VPDMHDLGANLDAKISAGVQ
-225 ERGIKLIR
+225 LIT

-243 YFRTEYSPEGRNKGL
+243 FYRTEYSPEGRNKGL

-275 ALEAANMSFAF
+275 ALKAANMSYAF
-286 HNEGQK
+286 HNDEQK
-292 LVADDII
+292 IIADDII
-299 VLDELPISG
+299 VLDQLPIAG

-322 DTLGPLSMVAP
+322 DTLGPLSMVSP
-333 MNPDNLSYNTFYH
+333 MNTDNLSYNTFYH
-346 VWQVLSYS
+346 IWQVLSYS
-354 LFLGA
+354 IFLGA
-359 TMFSIRPD
+359 TMFSTRPD
-367 SEITAAKAT
+367 SVITAAQAT

-391 TIQPGE
+391 TIQPGQE
-397 EVQLIAKVTGT
+397 LQLIATVTGT

-424 RGAVQTLP
+424 HGAVQTLP
-432 SEMFVD
+432 AEMFVD

-468 LYTVTVAGS
+468 LYTVTVAGA

-484 GAAVNVKVGANATS
+484 GEAVSVKVGANATS

-511 YEAYSANDSIA
+511 YEAYSADDSIA

-533 VSGIAEGST
+533 VSGVAEGST
-542 SIILVAKGGDPTKP
+542 SIVLVAKGGDPTKP

>member
-1 MAAKSKLTAAKS
+1 MAAKSKLT
-13 KLTNEEGRLNLTNA
+13 NDEGRLKLTNA

-54 ATLQAMNAY
+54 ATLRAMNNY

-95 LKRPALRY
+95 LKHPALRY
-103 GRTIQEVQANL
+103 GRTIQEVQTNL

-119 YDSKAENVFGR
+119 YDAKAENVFGR

-141 HTENRRDK
+141 HSENRRDK
-149 YTINIPMEDV
+149 YVINIPMEDV

-190 LLMRSLTETYDNLWG
+190 LLMRSLTQAYDNLWG

-308 CQALLLDEEWFQVA
+308 CQALLLDEEWFQVV
-322 DTLGPLSMVAP
+322 DTLGPLSMVSP

-346 VWQVLSYS
+346 IWQVLSYS
-354 LFLGA
+354 IFLGA
-359 TMFSIRPD
+359 TMFSTRPD
-367 SEITAAKAT
+367 SEITAAQAT

-391 TIQPGE
+391 IIQPGE
-397 EVQLIAKVTGT
+397 EVQLIAQVEGT

-432 SEMFVD
+432 AEIFVD

-468 LYTVTVAGS
+468 VYTVTVAGA
-477 TYMTALA
+477 TYMTALE
-484 GAAVNVKVGANATS
+484 GAEVSVKVGANATS
-498 ALTWTPS
+498 ALTWTPLE
-505 GGTDKS
+505 GTDKS
-511 YEAYSANDSIA
+511 YEAYSADDSIA
-522 TVANVADDVLT
+522 TVANTADDVLT

-542 SIILVAKGGDPTKP
+542 SIILVAKGGDPTKS

-562 TVTVT
+562 AVTVT

>member
-1 MAAKSKLTAAKS
+1 MAAKT

-45 PATTQGSVA
+45 PATTQGSVM
-54 ATLQAMNAY
+54 ATLQAMNNY

-95 LKRPALRY
+95 LKHPALRY
-103 GRTIQEVQANL
+103 GRTIQEVQTNL

-119 YDSKAENVFGR
+119 YDAKAENVFGR

-149 YTINIPMEDV
+149 YIINIPMEDV

-172 FFNSLTEAPI
+172 FYNSLTEAPI

-308 CQALLLDEEWFQVA
+308 CQALLLDEDWFQVV
-322 DTLGPLSMVAP
+322 DTLGPLSMVSP

-346 VWQVLSYS
+346 IWQLLSYS
-354 LFLGA
+354 IFLGA
-359 TMFSIRPD
+359 TMFSTRPD
-367 SEITAAKAT
+367 SEITAAQAT

-432 SEMFVD
+432 AEMFVD

-468 LYTVTVAGS
+468 LYTVTVAGA
-477 TYMTALA
+477 TYMTALE
-484 GAAVNVKVGANATS
+484 GAAVKVKVGANATS

-542 SIILVAKGGDPTKP
+542 SIVLVAKGGDPTKP

-562 TVTVT
+562 AVTVT

>member
-1 MAAKSKLTAAKS
+1 MPKPKLTD
-13 KLTNEEGRLNLTNA
+13 EEGRLNLTNA

-54 ATLQAMNAY
+54 ATLRAMNNY

-95 LKRPALRY
+95 LKRPAMHY
-103 GRTIQEVQANL
+103 GRTIQEVQTNL

-119 YDSKAENVFGR
+119 YDAKAENVFGR

-149 YTINIPMEDV
+149 YVINIPMEDV
-159 LRGSFIEGESISA
+159 MRGSFIEGESISA

-190 LLMRSLTETYDNLWG
+190 LLMRSLLETYDNLWG
-205 FWNIQ
+205 FWNIN
-210 VDDLHNLGNDLNTQV
+210 VPDMHDLSENLDAKISGGVQ
-225 ERGIKLIR
+225 LIT

-258 ATKSNRLI
+258 ATRSNRLI
-266 AIIDADVNA
+266 ALIDADVNA
-275 ALEAANMSFAF
+275 ALEAANMSYAF
-286 HNEGQK
+286 HNEKQK
-292 LVADDII
+292 PIADDII

-322 DTLGPLSMVAP
+322 DTLGPISMVSP

-346 VWQVLSYS
+346 VWQVLSYTI
-354 LFLGA
+354 FLGA
-359 TMFSIRPD
+359 TMFSTRPD
-367 SEITAAKAT
+367 SKITTAKAT

-391 TIQPGE
+391 TINPGE
-397 EVQLIAKVTGT
+397 EVQLTAKVTGA

-432 SEMFVD
+432 AEMFVD

-477 TYMTALA
+477 IYMTALA
-484 GAAVNVKVGANATS
+484 GADVNVKVGANATS
-498 ALTWTPS
+498 ALTWTPV

-511 YEAYSANDSIA
+511 YEAYSADDSIA
-522 TVANVADDVLT
+522 TVAAVADDVLT

-542 SIILVAKGGDPTKP
+542 TIVLVAKGGDPTKP

-562 TVTVT
+562 SVTVT

>member
-1 MAAKSKLTAAKS
+1 MAAKS

-119 YDSKAENVFGR
+119 YDAKAENVFGR

-190 LLMRSLTETYDNLWG
+190 LHMRSLTETYDNLWG

-322 DTLGPLSMVAP
+322 DTLGPLSMVSP
-333 MNPDNLSYNTFYH
+333 LNPDNLSYNTFYH

-376 YTGVTLQDAAGNTSS
+376 YTGVTLQDAAGNASS

-397 EVQLIAKVTGT
+397 EVQLIAKVDGT

-432 SEMFVD
+432 AEMFVD

-468 LYTVTVAGS
+468 LYTVTVAGA
-477 TYMTALA
+477 TYMTALS
-484 GAAVNVKVGANATS
+484 GTEVKVKVGANATS

-505 GGTDKS
+505 DGTDKS
-511 YEAYSANDSIA
+511 YEAYSADDSIA

-542 SIILVAKGGDPTKP
+542 FIILVAKGGDPTKR

>member
-1 MAAKSKLTAAKS
+1 MAAKY

-45 PATTQGSVA
+45 PATTQGGVA
-54 ATLQAMNAY
+54 AVLQAMNAY

-119 YDSKAENVFGR
+119 YDAKAENVFGR

-322 DTLGPLSMVAP
+322 DTLGPLSMVSP

-346 VWQVLSYS
+346 IWQVLSYS
-354 LFLGA
+354 IFLGA
-359 TMFSIRPD
+359 TMFSTRPD
-367 SEITAAKAT
+367 SEITAAQAT

-397 EVQLIAKVTGT
+397 DVQLIARVIGT

-432 SEMFVD
+432 AEMFVD

-446 NCHDID
+446 NCRDID

-468 LYTVTVAGS
+468 LYTVTVAGA

-498 ALTWTPS
+498 DLTWTPE

-511 YEAYSANDSIA
+511 YEAYSADDSIA

-533 VSGIAEGST
+533 VSGIAEGT
-542 SIILVAKGGDPTKP
+542 TTIILVAKGGDPTKA
-556 NVVAKV
+556 NVTAKV
-562 TVTVT
+562 SVTVT